1 MAYYPKR
8 CAQQLWKEKPNL
20 ENVKSIIWGKK
31 HESVAREEYEK
42 LHNCHVKEVGIFLSK
57 IQPLIGASPD
67 GMIDNGRGLLEI
79 KCPYSLRTNNLKED
93 LEEVPK
99 NSFFTLV
106 NGKLCLKKEHPYHYQ
121 VQTQMFCTNARYT
134 DFFI

>member
-1 MAYYPKR
+1 MSLL
-8 CAQQLWKEKPNL
+8 QEKSTKNCTTAML
-20 ENVKSIIWGKK
+20 KKS
-31 HESVAREEYEK
+31 
-42 LHNCHVKEVGIFLSK
+42 IFLSK

-93 LEEVPK
+93 LSEVPK
-99 NSFFTLV
+99 NSFFTIAD
-106 NGKLCLKKEHPYHYQ
+106 GKLCLKKEHSYHYQ
-121 VQTQMFCTNARYT
+121 IQTQMFCTNTRYT